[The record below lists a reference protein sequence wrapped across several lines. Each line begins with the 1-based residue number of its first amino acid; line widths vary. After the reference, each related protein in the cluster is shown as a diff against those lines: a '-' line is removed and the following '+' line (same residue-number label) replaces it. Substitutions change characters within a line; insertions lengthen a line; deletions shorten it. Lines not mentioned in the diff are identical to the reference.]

1 MPPAARPVT
10 QTACL
15 YIVATPIGNL
25 GDLSTRAADVL
36 RTADLV
42 AAEDTRHSRRLL
54 DSISADVRMLSLHE
68 HNESQRVAQILER
81 LDAGARIA
89 LICDAGTP
97 LISDPGFVLV
107 RAVRDAGH
115 RVETLPGPCAAIAAL
130 SVSGLPT
137 DRFVFEGFLPSRAT
151 ARRRR
156 LRELA
161 GEPRTLVC
169 YESSHRV
176 AATVADIV
184 TELGAERPVTLAR
197 ELTKLHEQTVTLPAG
212 ELVDWLQADDQRRRG
227 EFVLVIGGSE
237 APPPNE
243 TAGLTP
249 ERILRE
255 LLRSMPVARAAR
267 STARLTGMPR
277 NQLYELALTLRD
289 ATD

>member
-1 MPPAARPVT
+1 MT

-25 GDLSTRAADVL
+25 GDLSTRAAEVL
-36 RTADLV
+36 RTVDLV
-42 AAEDTRHSRRLL
+42 AAEDTRHSRRLM
-54 DSISADVRMLSLHE
+54 DSISADVPMLSLHE
-68 HNESQRVAQILER
+68 HNESQRVTQLLGRLE
-81 LDAGARIA
+81 AGARIA

-115 RVETLPGPCAAIAAL
+115 RVEALPGPCAAIAAL

-156 LRELA
+156 LGELA
-161 GEPRTLVC
+161 GEPRTLIC

-184 TELGAERPVTLAR
+184 TELGSERPVTLAR

-227 EFVLVIGGSE
+227 EFVLVIGGSD
-237 APPPNE
+237 APPPAE

-255 LLRSMPVARAAR
+255 LLRSMPVTQAAR

-277 NQLYELALTLRD
+277 NQLYDLALALRD
-289 ATD
+289 TPE

>member
-1 MPPAARPVT
+1 MPPADRSVT

-25 GDLSTRAADVL
+25 GDLSTRAAEVL

-42 AAEDTRHSRRLL
+42 AAEDTRHSRRLM
-54 DSISADVRMLSLHE
+54 DAISADVLMLSLHE
-68 HNESQRVAQILER
+68 HNESQRVAQLLER
-81 LDAGARIA
+81 LAGGARIA

-115 RVETLPGPCAAIAAL
+115 RVEALPGPCAAIAAL

-156 LRELA
+156 LGELA
-161 GEPRTLVC
+161 AEARTLIC

-184 TELGAERPVTLAR
+184 SELGNERPVTLAR

-212 ELVDWLQADDQRRRG
+212 ELVAWLQADDQRRRG
-227 EFVLVIGGSE
+227 EFVLVIGGLD
-237 APPPNE
+237 APPPAE
-243 TAGLTP
+243 AAGLTP

-255 LLRSMPVARAAR
+255 LLRSMPVAQAAR

-277 NQLYELALTLRD
+277 NQLYQLALALRD
-289 ATD
+289 APE